1 MNSFGKRMFSQ
12 KTANYKTKQKS
23 TLLNVCVLLILS
35 WYGVCISKQNDTH
48 VLTSGSSL
56 KVGPV
61 DAGAGA
67 GAVVTDTLL

>member
-1 MNSFGKRMFSQ
+1 MVFVFQ
-12 KTANYKTKQKS
+12 
-23 TLLNVCVLLILS
+23 
-35 WYGVCISKQNDTH
+35 KQNDTH